1 MSKTLTE
8 LGRRRP
14 LLNIPIELLYLDS
27 ENPRLARDGKG
38 NSQLDL
44 LQTMY
49 SDFDIDEIAYSMC
62 ENGYFDEEP
71 IVVVP
76 KKLTK
81 RFSLPE
87 KLEERQNYL
96 QELIRNDEIQF
107 VVVEGNRR
115 LATLKILT
123 DPSIRSSVGVT
134 HDFPKASS
142 IILSQLK
149 VIPAIFY
156 SDRLEVTPYLGVR
169 HIAGSK
175 KWDFYPR
182 VYYISQRI
190 EEVFEKKKDY
200 KTVFEE
206 VQKQLALRR
215 LDTVIKQ
222 YLYYRIAKI
231 IESDLNF
238 DSDPVIKNFSLIEVA
253 LRSPGIRQYIGLG
266 DNSSYQREINFS
278 RRVIPSRNNDQL
290 EQVLTWIYG
299 NKRKGILPLFTDSR
313 NIPSL
318 GQILLNEESR
328 DYLCKTNDFEAAYE
342 RSDGELK
349 MIEKKINDAKKKIE
363 GAMVVAYKFKSK
375 SLVKLVDE
383 VIDAAEALKKNLSE

>member
-1 MSKTLTE
+1 MKMDD
-8 LGRRRP
+8 
-14 LLNIPIELLYLDS
+14 IP
-27 ENPRLARDGKG
+27 
-38 NSQLDL
+38 
-44 LQTMY
+44 
-49 SDFDIDEIAYSMC
+49 
-62 ENGYFDEEP
+62 
-71 IVVVP
+71 
-76 KKLTK
+76 
-81 RFSLPE
+81 
-87 KLEERQNYL
+87 
-96 QELIRNDEIQF
+96 
-107 VVVEGNRR
+107 
-115 LATLKILT
+115 
-123 DPSIRSSVGVT
+123 
-134 HDFPKASS
+134 
-142 IILSQLK
+142 
-149 VIPAIFY
+149 
-156 SDRLEVTPYLGVR
+156 
-169 HIAGSK
+169 
-175 KWDFYPR
+175 
-182 VYYISQRI
+182 
-190 EEVFEKKKDY
+190 
-200 KTVFEE
+200 EE